1 MTLLKQNYT
10 LAYDEFKA
18 APWMPKVKTNI
29 ETLIKELTDSLN
41 EEAENCHD
49 TELLDPGIM
58 YKRFKDNC
66 QLGQFCGNWTIL
78 KYFTRMLDIKVYNEM
93 IGNWLYTEEDKEMFD
108 YFFNL
113 KVTKE
118 IKATPKILKY
128 NNAPINSYNYL
139 EPTGNNVYIEFNS
152 KADYN
157 VYVAPYISL
166 FGGKFSCCINTL
178 LQKSK
183 MLTLYKPTD
192 KLFEKECYTDFNIER
207 MLNECGDCNINDI
220 KSKSYNEILTNER
233 RKHIEQY
240 ETAIN
245 KAEFLKGLNAFLDNN
260 KIYKALQVLYT
271 KKYNTLLAEFKKT
284 SEGKKLYDK
293 LSDIEKASF

>member
-18 APWMPKVKTNI
+18 APWMAKVKTKI

-49 TELLDPGIM
+49 AELLNPDVM

-66 QLGQFCGNWTIL
+66 HLGQFCGNWTIL

-118 IKATPKILKY
+118 IKATPKILKF
-128 NNAPINSYNYL
+128 NNAPVNVYNYL
-139 EPTGNNVYIEFNS
+139 DSTGNTVYIEFNS
-152 KADYN
+152 KANYN
-157 VYVAPYISL
+157 VYAEPYTNL
-166 FGGKFSCCINTL
+166 FNGKFSCIDTL
-178 LQKSK
+178 LRKSK
-183 MLTLYKPTD
+183 MIMLYKPTD
-192 KLFEKECYTDFNIER
+192 KLFEKECYTDIAIESK
-207 MLNECGDCNINDI
+207 LNELGDCTIDDI
-220 KSKSYNEILTNER
+220 KSKSYNEILSNER
-233 RKHIEQY
+233 REYVEKY
-240 ETAIN
+240 ESTIN
-245 KAEFLKGLNAFLDNN
+245 KTQFLNSLNAFLNNN
-260 KIYKALQVLYT
+260 KIYIVLQALYT
-271 KKYNTLLAEFKKT
+271 KKYNTLLAKFKNT
-284 SEGKKLYDK
+284 PEGKELYDR
-293 LSDIEKASF
+293 LSDIEKSCF